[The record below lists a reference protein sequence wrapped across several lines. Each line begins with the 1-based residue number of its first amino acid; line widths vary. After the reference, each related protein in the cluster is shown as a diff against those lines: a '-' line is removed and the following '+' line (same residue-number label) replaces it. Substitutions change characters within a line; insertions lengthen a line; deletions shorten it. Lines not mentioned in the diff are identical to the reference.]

1 MNQLIY
7 KFKALALAT
16 TFAVGLNTQ
25 VSAQTHVIIG
35 AGSNTATTSNGA
47 ATDAGPMYCTGST
60 SSFVY
65 SKHFMVYTE
74 AELQAAG
81 LPPNSVI
88 TQISWYK
95 ANNAAYSSSSAA
107 IFDIYLKNSSATSVP
122 AVPYSF
128 STAISGATQVYGST
142 TQTFS
147 SNIGWVEFNLTTP
160 FTYTGGALELT
171 TNWDISAG
179 GSSASGAT
187 ANFAWAKDPGYNIL
201 SHTAATQ
208 SADFT
213 FARTARAQIRITYVP
228 GGPCTSPPN
237 AGTSTTSSAI
247 ACAGQNITL
256 GLSGASMGTGQTYQ
270 WQSGPSATG
279 PWTNIGGSLTAPSF
293 NTTATAGTTYYQCV
307 VTCGAS
313 SATSTP
319 VMVTGSAG
327 LSSNTYTINKN
338 QPTGG
343 LNFNSFADAISAL
356 ECGVSGPV
364 TFEVVPNSGPYT
376 ERIALGNILG
386 TSATNYVRF
395 NGNGNTVQFATSAGA
410 NNSLLEFNGTKHVR
424 IDSLNFVTTSTAS
437 AWGALITGGSQYDS
451 ITNCTFD

>member
-1 MNQLIY
+1 M
-7 KFKALALAT
+7 
-16 TFAVGLNTQ
+16 
-25 VSAQTHVIIG
+25 
-35 AGSNTATTSNGA
+35 
-47 ATDAGPMYCTGST
+47 
-60 SSFVY
+60 
-65 SKHFMVYTE
+65 
-74 AELQAAG
+74 
-81 LPPNSVI
+81 
-88 TQISWYK
+88 
-95 ANNAAYSSSSAA
+95 
-107 IFDIYLKNSSATSVP
+107 
-122 AVPYSF
+122 
-128 STAISGATQVYGST
+128 
-142 TQTFS
+142 
-147 SNIGWVEFNLTTP
+147 
-160 FTYTGGALELT
+160 
-171 TNWDISAG
+171 
-179 GSSASGAT
+179 
-187 ANFAWAKDPGYNIL
+187 AK
-201 SHTAATQ
+201 
-208 SADFT
+208 
-213 FARTARAQIRITYVP
+213 
-228 GGPCTSPPN
+228 
-237 AGTSTTSSAI
+237 
-247 ACAGQNITL
+247 
-256 GLSGASMGTGQTYQ
+256 
-270 WQSGPSATG
+270 WPSATG

-410 NNSLLEFNGTKHVR
+410 NNALLEFNGTKHVR